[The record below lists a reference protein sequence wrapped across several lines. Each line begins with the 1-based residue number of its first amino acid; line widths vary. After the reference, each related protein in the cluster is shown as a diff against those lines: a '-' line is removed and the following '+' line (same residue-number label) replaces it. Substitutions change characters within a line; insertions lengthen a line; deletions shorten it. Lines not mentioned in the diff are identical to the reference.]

1 MKKRLYMP
9 QGEVMAALTCGSGIT
24 TTFRDFCQC
33 FGLRSKLAV
42 CAEPN
47 LFQHQGARKKCML
60 LVFVCVHR
68 HRNTMRLIIVT

>member
-1 MKKRLYMP
+1 MP
-9 QGEVMAALTCGSGIT
+9 EGKVMAALTYGSGIT
-24 TTFRDFCQC
+24 TTSAFRDFCQC

-47 LFQHQGARKKCML
+47 LFQHQGARNKCMSC
-60 LVFVCVHR
+60 VFVCVLR